1 MWPRFNTPT
10 KSVSVFFFFFLC
22 FGRSFIYLVVLGSF
36 RRTVAGG
43 RGSRQRRLEPAYWVW
58 PLALVQRGSYRPT
71 SAGTAFPPPPLLCA
85 LQRQR
90 NRCALPESS
99 SDNEARTHKA
109 HDNAGSSIDPR
120 RECESGYCDHDR
132 PREETTQAEGDVC
145 WRGACVRAREADDPS
160 IQRSSQARRR
170 SLLNR
175 LYHPLNCAHRDNA
188 PFFYFLPPLG
198 NCRRCCR
205 FSFSLSLN

>member
-1 MWPRFNTPT
+1 VVAIFSEL
-10 KSVSVFFFFFLC
+10 KSCAPSRSLSFFLC

-71 SAGTAFPPPPLLCA
+71 SAGTAFPPPPPLLCA

-132 PREETTQAEGDVC
+132 PREETTQAEGDVVRVC
-145 WRGACVRAREADDPS
+145 ARARLMIHRSSVAARRVVDPS
-160 IQRSSQARRR
+160 LIVSTIHLIAHTEIMRPSFTF
-170 SLLNR
+170 
-175 LYHPLNCAHRDNA
+175 YHH
-188 PFFYFLPPLG
+188 
-198 NCRRCCR
+198 
-205 FSFSLSLN
+205 